1 VKHSASSSFWATY
14 HALPK
19 NVQALADKSYQLL
32 KQDPSHPSLR
42 LKPIG
47 RFWSVRVG
55 LHYRALGVSSPD
67 GIVWFW
73 LGSHTEY
80 ERLIRA

>member
-1 VKHSASSSFWATY
+1 MRYLGTFKRLRTSRTNSLNRTLRTLRYTSS
-14 HALPK
+14 
-19 NVQALADKSYQLL
+19 QLA
-32 KQDPSHPSLR
+32 
-42 LKPIG
+42 IC
-47 RFWSVRVG
+47 WSVRVG
-55 LHYRALGVSSPD
+55 LHYRALGVSAPD